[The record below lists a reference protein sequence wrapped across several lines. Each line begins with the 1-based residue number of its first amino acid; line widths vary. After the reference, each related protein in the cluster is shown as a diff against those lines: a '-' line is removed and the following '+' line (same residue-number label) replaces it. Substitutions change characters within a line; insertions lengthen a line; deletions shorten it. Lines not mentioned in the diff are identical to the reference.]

1 MKNKKALKIAGIVVA
16 VLVVFYIIGV
26 LTGGAKQPTN
36 ETTEPTTAASVTET
50 TDSVKDTTEATEA
63 EQTTEAP
70 TEADTATLG
79 QKNAL
84 SKAESY
90 LKYTSFSEPGLRNQ
104 LEYEGFSS
112 DEIDY
117 AMANIVVD
125 WNEQAAAKA
134 ESYLKYSSFS
144 REGLADQLEYEGFT
158 AEQIEHALTAV
169 GY

>member
-50 TDSVKDTTEATEA
+50 ADSGNDTTEA

-158 AEQIEHALTAV
+158 AEQIEYALTAV